1 MVSNKPLLS
10 NASLQPLQCGKR
22 YRLRTTLS
30 FTTAHLF
37 STNSFHT
44 YLEFLT
50 IFLTVRGAARELR
63 GKAPPRPSGCSGEGG
78 R

>member
-1 MVSNKPLLS
+1 MYSI
-10 NASLQPLQCGKR
+10 LQAHISEQTRAYKDRKAAAAMTCQTCGKR

-37 STNSFHT
+37 STNSFHA

-50 IFLTVRGAARELR
+50 IFLTV
-63 GKAPPRPSGCSGEGG
+63 G
-78 R
+78 RVMHKQ